1 MIMTYVRVGGVGS
14 FGGGKLLRSGGL
26 GLRVEVFDFGFA
38 KDAVACCQDPWCERR
53 IRKTYI
59 QVLLVGER

>member
-1 MIMTYVRVGGVGS
+1 MVVTCVRVGGVGS

-38 KDAVACCQDPWCERR
+38 KDSVVRCQDLWCERR

>member
-1 MIMTYVRVGGVGS
+1 MVVTCVRVVGVGS
-14 FGGGKLLRSGGL
+14 FGSGKLLRSGGL

-38 KDAVACCQDPWCERR
+38 EDAVACQDYWCERR
-53 IRKTYI
+53 MGKTYI